1 MGHYAYELH
10 KATTT
15 MNKENFDEVLVKIKE
30 EVSKD
35 KWKGY
40 GWRDAVLN
48 AETFEEALEEFGILL
63 EYEGNGNYRP
73 VINDVY
79 VSNFFGSLTHI
90 VAPYMTDGEIQVEDD
105 YGVVDIIFEDGKAL
119 IRY

>member
-1 MGHYAYELH
+1 MGYYAYELH

-15 MNKENFDEVLVKIKE
+15 MNKESFDEVLTKIKE
-30 EVSKD
+30 EVGKD

-40 GWRDAVLN
+40 GWRDSVLN

-63 EYEGNGNYRP
+63 EDEGNGNYRP

-79 VSNFFGSLTHI
+79 VSNFFESLAYI
-90 VAPYMTDGEIQVEDD
+90 VAPYMTCGEIEVEHD
-105 YGVVDIIFEDGKAL
+105 YGAVTIVFEDGKVNV
-119 IRY
+119 Y